1 MYFRGLTTW
10 KFIEIIGV
18 KSEVWY
24 YYSSYC
30 LMTVQLFQNN
40 TSMCKTDR
48 NTLGHSIYHTK
59 HSITH
64 IHCSVKGH
72 AEIAKKHK
80 MISSTGPHS
89 QFIATLNFYHQ
100 QIFYFYA

>member
-1 MYFRGLTTW
+1 MYFRGLGTTW

-59 HSITH
+59 HSITQ

-72 AEIAKKHK
+72 AEIAKIHTK
-80 MISSTGPHS
+80 
-89 QFIATLNFYHQ
+89 
-100 QIFYFYA
+100 

>member
-64 IHCSVKGH
+64 IHCSVKGQ